1 MMTTLLNQFSY
12 PLIALGVLASAFL
25 LLRLRQAKRATLIVV
40 EVGLL
45 AAFVGGFF
53 ALRTGDGDLRDMA
66 AYDALIAN
74 QRPTLV
80 EFFSNFC
87 TGCLVMRPS
96 VDALVQDLEGE
107 FNILRVNIHSDAGR
121 DLRERLGFSFT
132 PEFIVLDARGV
143 EVWRGHTVPTL
154 TDLQRAQ

>member
-25 LLRLRQAKRATLIVV
+25 VLRQRRANRGTLIVV

-45 AAFVGGFF
+45 AAFVGGFLM
-53 ALRTGDGDLRDMA
+53 LRTGDGDLRDIS

-74 QRPTLV
+74 QRPTVV

-87 TGCLVMRPS
+87 TGCLVIRPS
-96 VDALVQDLEGE
+96 VDALIADIEGDY
-107 FNILRVNIHSDAGR
+107 NVLRVNIHTDAGR
-121 DLRERLGFSFT
+121 ELRERLGFSFT
-132 PEFIVLDARGV
+132 PEFVVLDARGV

-154 TDLQRAQ
+154 NDLQRAQ